1 MLPKLNSLGV
11 IIIVMTVVAFSC
23 TDQDSST
30 NEQVS
35 TEATTGSVDQAARK
49 DVSNPFNETIGAP
62 IDYNKG
68 QEWITNYD
76 KSNGCTTKTYTITSG
91 AISAILNDGRSVG
104 ISMMYA
110 LDRHRQLHV
119 LPIGV
124 DGKGRQVVTKS
135 VYTKNGNISWRT
147 AQSWIASYTG
157 PVQSHFFGKNTFS
170 RLWSDGVSAIVGTF
184 ATDNNNN
191 PQLLLTT
198 LAGNGSKGKV
208 AAGKSFEDA
217 SSPCPP
223 VCPK

>member
-1 MLPKLNSLGV
+1 MLPKLNSLCV
-11 IIIVMTVVAFSC
+11 IIVAMTVVASSC
-23 TDQDSST
+23 TEQDSSAI
-30 NEQVS
+30 EQIS

-49 DVSNPFNETIGAP
+49 EIFNPFNETIGAP

-76 KSNGCTTKTYTITSG
+76 KSNACPTKTYTITSG
-91 AISAILNDGRSVG
+91 AVNAILNDGRSVG

-110 LDRHRQLHV
+110 LDRQRQLHI

-124 DGKGRQVVTKS
+124 DGNGKQVVTKS

-147 AQSWIASYTG
+147 AQSWVANYTG

-170 RLWSDGVSAIVGTF
+170 RLWSDGVSGIVITF

-191 PQLLLTT
+191 PQLLLTALST
-198 LAGNGSKGKV
+198 NGSNGR
-208 AAGKSFEDA
+208 AAASKSFEDA

>member
-11 IIIVMTVVAFSC
+11 IIIAVTVVAFSC
-23 TDQDSST
+23 ADQDSPT
-30 NEQVS
+30 NEQIS
-35 TEATTGSVDQAARK
+35 ADATTGSVDQAARK

-62 IDYNKG
+62 IDYSKG
-68 QEWITNYD
+68 QEWITNYE
-76 KSNGCTTKTYTITSG
+76 KSNACPTKIYTITSG

-110 LDRHRQLHV
+110 LDRQRQMHI

-124 DGKGRQVVTKS
+124 DGKGKQVVTKS

-147 AQSWIASYTG
+147 AQLWIASYTG

-170 RLWSDGVSAIVGTF
+170 RLWSDGVSGIVATF

-191 PQLLLTT
+191 PQLLLTA
-198 LAGNGSKGKV
+198 LSPNRSNGKV
-208 AAGKSFEDA
+208 AAGRGFEDA

-223 VCPK
+223 VCPN